1 MKENL
6 PKLLK
11 WLLRISPQVRLI
23 IFISLLTLGI
33 MCFLVLLQ
41 PSAKQFNL
49 LSLIYFVVV
58 VFGFFLLLTIA
69 NYENYTSVFAEDYTP
84 HPITERKARKFKRG
98 FTQLASIITEIEQ
111 LGFREIDRFS
121 LQKSY
126 YFIVTILRHPEKA
139 IDWYLIYVPS
149 LISAVYPQKI
159 FSELSTVFASNLLL
173 KTVSFDAVHT
183 PTVSFD
189 AIHTPKPNNFYYQAL
204 MSDNY
209 STFAS
214 FLETHEDA
222 VEIFRQCG
230 HFPQK
235 IPVDSLRDRF
245 VERERYLSS
254 YVMSFPFW
262 AIKINFWILF
272 KAGKK
277 YCQTIRNE
285 LKLEIIEIPE
295 NE

>member
-1 MKENL
+1 MRENP

-23 IFISLLTLGI
+23 IFISLLTLGM
-33 MCFLVLLQ
+33 MCSLVLLQ

-49 LSLIYFVVV
+49 FNLIYFVVV

-69 NYENYTSVFAEDYTP
+69 NYENYTSVFSEDYIP
-84 HPITERKARKFKRG
+84 HSITDRKARKFKRG
-98 FTQLASIITEIEQ
+98 FAQLASIITEIEQ
-111 LGFREIDRFS
+111 LGFQEIDRFS

-159 FSELSTVFASNLLL
+159 FSELSTIFTSNLFL

-189 AIHTPKPNNFYYQAL
+189 GVHTPKPNNFYYQAL
-204 MSDNY
+204 MSENY
-209 STFAS
+209 ATFAS

-222 VEIFRQCG
+222 VEIFRECG
-230 HFPQK
+230 HFHEE
-235 IPVDSLRDRF
+235 ISVDLLRDSF
-245 VERERYLSS
+245 IEREKIISS
-254 YVMSFPFW
+254 YVMSLPFW
-262 AIKINFWILF
+262 AIKVNFWILF

-277 YCQTIRNE
+277 YCQSIRNQLE
-285 LKLEIIEIPE
+285 LEIIKIPE